1 MYSLSS
7 MCKNSSQP
15 SIRLNQAAQRFPAG
29 GHQVPHLGNIESN
42 PSLIETK
49 NTSKIVSQDNMN
61 INIYILACV
70 INTYNYMCGHLDVQ
84 KCIFCMFACD
94 IHFRLPNSVNLE
106 SRGTGSQPSR
116 WRALPCD

>member
-70 INTYNYMCGHLDVQ
+70 CVH
-84 KCIFCMFACD
+84 FCMYLY
-94 IHFRLPNSVNLE
+94 IYILMWVYL
-106 SRGTGSQPSR
+106 
-116 WRALPCD
+116 